1 VAVIET
7 HGLCRNFGPLKAVD
21 RLDLAIEGGE
31 IYGFLG
37 PNGAGKTTTIRMLNG
52 LLKPTNGRIVLD
64 GRTYEDDARPLR
76 RITGLVPDTPPLYDY
91 LTGRQYIQFVAS
103 LYGVAPADE
112 RRRAEGL
119 LERFGLAGNA
129 GKLCKG
135 LSHGMKKKIQIVSVL
150 VTRPRILFLDEP
162 TTGLDPR
169 SARTLKEILRE
180 SCREG
185 ATVMLS
191 THILDTAEKICD
203 RIGIID
209 QGRLKAEGTMA
220 GLRSREGAG
229 TLEDIFLRLTVEK
242 EETEE
247 KGQPGKTGE
256 AGLGEVPSV

>member
-1 VAVIET
+1 MIET
-7 HGLCRNFGPLKAVD
+7 HRLCRNFGSLKAVD
-21 RLDLAIEGGE
+21 RLDLVIEVGE
-31 IYGFLG
+31 TYGFLG

-52 LLKPTNGRIVLD
+52 LLKPSSGRILLA
-64 GRTYEDDARPLR
+64 GRSYEDGARLLR
-76 RITGLVPDTPPLYDY
+76 RITGLVPDSPPLYDY

-103 LYGVAPADE
+103 LYGVDPSE
-112 RRRAEGL
+112 REMRAEGL

-129 GKLCKG
+129 GELCKG

-150 VTRPRILFLDEP
+150 VARPRILFLDEP

-169 SARTLKEILRE
+169 SARTLKEILVE

-209 QGRLKAEGTMA
+209 QGRLKAEGTMEEH
-220 GLRSREGAG
+220 RSQEGAG
-229 TLEDIFLRLTVEK
+229 SLEDIFLRLT
-242 EETEE
+242 
-247 KGQPGKTGE
+247 GKTGE
-256 AGLGEVPSV
+256 TGHVESPAV